1 MSNRRDAISRRNFLR
16 TAGATAAIAGFPA
29 IVPSSVFGQY
39 APSKRINVVAIGTG
53 RISRVH
59 DLPSILQYDDARIV
73 AVCDLDAHRVTDGK
87 KFVEDYYT
95 KKTGKSYEGVKTY
108 GNYHELLASPD
119 FVCRLLRETE
129 Q

>member
-1 MSNRRDAISRRNFLR
+1 MTKRRMHVSRRGFVKRSL
-16 TAGATAAIAGFPA
+16 GAAAALGFPA

-39 APSKRINVVAIGTG
+39 APSKRINVGAIGTG

-95 KKTGKSYEGVKTY
+95 KKTGKPYEGVKTY
-108 GNYHELLASPD
+108 
-119 FVCRLLRETE
+119 
-129 Q
+129 

>member
-1 MSNRRDAISRRNFLR
+1 MSKRRDAISRRNFLR

-39 APSKRINVVAIGTG
+39 APSKRINVGAIGVG

-95 KKTGKSYEGVKTY
+95 KKTGKPY
-108 GNYHELLASPD
+108 
-119 FVCRLLRETE
+119 
-129 Q
+129 